1 LAELNNQAK
10 VSNLYLDRVPF
21 SPYFS
26 FSKSS
31 KLVTFTGNTC
41 KQEFRKISKTSRETI
56 ISEIRETSYDYY
68 CLYLN
73 KIPYGCCQNN
83 KHILIMK
90 VGVPKELTLEEQ
102 RVAAT
107 PKTVKRLL
115 KQGFKVLIESG
126 AGERANYSDEAFKE
140 AGAEIVPDAEALYL
154 LSQIVLKVLAPT
166 QGEIELMNHGTV
178 TLSYL
183 WPAQNPD
190 LLQKLADK
198 NINAIAMD
206 AIPRISRAQK
216 MDVLS
221 SMANIAGYRAVIEA
235 ASHFGRFL
243 NGQITAAGKVEPAKV
258 LVIGAG
264 VAGLAAIGVAHSLGA
279 IVRAFDTRKE
289 VAEQITSMGAEF
301 LTVEI
306 EEDGST
312 DSGYSKVMS
321 QAFID
326 AEMELF
332 KEQAKDVD
340 IIITTAQIPGREAP
354 KLILDYHV
362 DAMKPGSVIVD
373 LAASTGG
380 NCVYTKPGE
389 VYTTNN
395 GVTIL
400 GKVDQLPSQAS
411 QLYGNNLCHLLD
423 DMGKAEGFRIDMDDD
438 VVKRAMVT
446 YNGKINWPPEP
457 LPVSSSKPKIK
468 EKKVEFDRVAQQA
481 AKAKKKA
488 KSSAVGLVVIGAL
501 ILGMGQVAPASF
513 MQHFTIFVLAIFVG
527 WQVIWNVT
535 HALHTPLMAVT
546 NAISGIIIVGGLL
559 QMQAGINNIMS
570 ILAFVAVLV
579 AGINI
584 VGGFFVTHRMLKMF
598 KK

>member
-1 LAELNNQAK
+1 
-10 VSNLYLDRVPF
+10 
-21 SPYFS
+21 
-26 FSKSS
+26 
-31 KLVTFTGNTC
+31 
-41 KQEFRKISKTSRETI
+41 
-56 ISEIRETSYDYY
+56 
-68 CLYLN
+68 
-73 KIPYGCCQNN
+73 
-83 KHILIMK
+83 MK
-90 VGVPKELTLEEQ
+90 VGIPKELTAGEL

-107 PKTVKRLL
+107 PKTVSRLQ
-115 KQGFKVLIESG
+115 KQGFAVFIEKG
-126 AGERANYSDEAFKE
+126 AGEKSNYSDKSFAD
-140 AGAEIVPDAEALYL
+140 AGAAIVPTANELY
-154 LSQIVLKVLAPT
+154 SMVDIVLKVQAPT
-166 QGEIELMNHGTV
+166 MEEAALLKAGTV

-190 LLQKLADK
+190 LLQKLADQK
-198 NINAIAMD
+198 VNAIAMD

-221 SMANIAGYRAVIEA
+221 SMANIAGYRAVIEGA
-235 ASHFGRFL
+235 NHFGRFL
-243 NGQITAAGKVEPAKV
+243 NGQITAAGKVDPAKV

-264 VAGLAAIGVAHSLGA
+264 VAGLASIGAANSLGA

-306 EEDGST
+306 DEDGAT

-321 QAFID
+321 DAFIE
-326 AEMELF
+326 AEMKLF
-332 KEQAKDVD
+332 LEQAKDCD

-362 DAMKPGSVIVD
+362 EAMKPGSVIVD

-380 NCVYTKPGE
+380 NCVLTKDGE
-389 VYTTNN
+389 IYTTEN
-395 GVTIL
+395 GVTIV
-400 GKVDQLPSQAS
+400 GKVDQLPTQAS

-423 DMGKAEGFRIDMDDD
+423 DMGKAENFKIDMEDD

-446 YNGKINWPPEP
+446 FEGKINWPPEP
-457 LPVSSSKPKIK
+457 LPVSPAQPKK
-468 EKKVEFDRVAQQA
+468 EEKETVVFNKEEQARKKAAQ
-481 AKAKKKA
+481 KAKN
-488 KSSAVGLVVIGAL
+488 SAIGLVVVGLL
-501 ILGMGQVAPASF
+501 IFLMGQVAPSNF
-513 MQHFTIFVLAIFVG
+513 LNHFTVFVLAVFVG

-546 NAISGIIIVGGLL
+546 NAISGIIITGGLL
-559 QMQAGINNIMS
+559 QMQSDYTNIMS